1 MTAPAEDGTGADQFA
16 AATLRLLALADA
28 IEAQGVHVPP
38 VRPSSPAI
46 EWPATTAAVPVVA
59 DDDDTEPASFVDS
72 AERVLRAIVSNVAIA
87 AVAASVVL
95 LLWAVAL
102 RVLPSAD
109 RPAFAS
115 DPPSTSVSSAYVTPP

>member
-1 MTAPAEDGTGADQFA
+1 MTASSDDVRAADQFA

-28 IEAQGVHVPP
+28 IEAQGVHVAPERSVRTAVTSPPP
-38 VRPSSPAI
+38 VAI
-46 EWPATTAAVPVVA
+46 VDEDDAEPAT
-59 DDDDTEPASFVDS
+59 FVDS

-102 RVLPSAD
+102 RVLPSSQ
-109 RPAFAS
+109 RPGFAS
-115 DPPSTSVSSAYVTPP
+115 DPAPTAVSSPAVTPP